1 MADPHPREA
10 LRAWIEGAPYA
21 RALGVRLDDAGEG
34 HVRLLLP
41 FAESNANPGKA
52 LHGGCAA
59 SLASIGAQGV
69 ARNALGTES
78 GPWHCAGLQ
87 VSYLAAALGEDVV
100 ADARLLRRGK
110 EACFVEVDVATSGGK
125 SIAHASA
132 MVRARFGAAPAPLPD
147 AAGDDGAAEPGRLG
161 PAMSRLPFMAARGIR
176 VEHMAGGRSRVAM
189 PLGEANRDAGG
200 GHHEGA
206 VLALIDTTGAMA
218 SWAETG
224 PGPFKASTPAL
235 QAQLLAPAPAADLV
249 AYGRLAH
256 RDADAFWA
264 DVEVADA
271 AHGRRFARGTVLYRI
286 VTQAP

>member
-125 SIAHASA
+125 VYTGQ
-132 MVRARFGAAPAPLPD
+132 VRRVRQVRGH
-147 AAGDDGAAEPGRLG
+147 G
-161 PAMSRLPFMAARGIR
+161 P
-176 VEHMAGGRSRVAM
+176 V
-189 PLGEANRDAGG
+189 
-200 GHHEGA
+200 
-206 VLALIDTTGAMA
+206 
-218 SWAETG
+218 
-224 PGPFKASTPAL
+224 
-235 QAQLLAPAPAADLV
+235 PAPAA
-249 AYGRLAH
+249 
-256 RDADAFWA
+256 
-264 DVEVADA
+264 
-271 AHGRRFARGTVLYRI
+271 RRQPTPRTRPQPPPPLLS
-286 VTQAP
+286 